1 MRNLVVFAL
10 ILLLAG
16 LVGGGFTFAGSDLSF
31 GLKEVD
37 IRKEIPAAGI
47 ARLKV
52 EFGSMDVALV
62 KGKADVIEAAATG
75 KANGKALKKIRVELV
90 KEGDTAILKSDADTG
105 FTMGLNIVNV
115 NLEISLPERQYDSI
129 IVDSGSGDISFE
141 GLKAS
146 VLELD
151 NGSGNVEISEVEA
164 DGAKIKTSSGNLS
177 IEESRMNELETTVGS
192 GNIRLTDVEG
202 AIRAKTS
209 SGNIRVELDALM
221 HPLEARSG
229 SGNVTIQ
236 TKKAPESAAVSYST
250 GSGTFRIDW
259 GGGEKKG
266 DADTDTIVFGNGE
279 IPVRLSAGSGNIS
292 LKQR

>member
-47 ARLKV
+47 TRLKV
-52 EFGSMDVALV
+52 ESGSMDVTLV
-62 KGKADVIEAAATG
+62 KGKSDVIEAAATG
-75 KANGKALKKIRVELV
+75 KANGKALKKIRVDLL
-90 KEGDTAILKSDADTG
+90 KEGDTAILKSDANTG
-105 FTMGLNIVNV
+105 FTMGINIVNV
-115 NLEISLPERQYDSI
+115 NVEITLPERQYDSI
-129 IVDSGSGDISFE
+129 IVDSGSGDVSFE
-141 GLKAS
+141 GLKTS
-146 VLELD
+146 ILELD

-164 DGAKIKTSSGNLS
+164 EGVIVKTSSGNLS
-177 IEESRMNELETTVGS
+177 IEQSRMNELETTVGS

-202 AIRAKTS
+202 AIKSKTS
-209 SGNIRVELDALM
+209 SGNIRIELDALI

-229 SGNVTIQ
+229 SGNVTVL
-236 TKKAPESAAVSYST
+236 TERAPNSAAVSYST
-250 GSGTFRIDW
+250 GSGSFRNDW
-259 GGGEKKG
+259 SGGEKKG

-279 IPVRLSAGSGNIS
+279 IPVHLSAGSGNIS